1 MKEKPRV
8 ECIDGGNS
16 IPTDHAAKLFPHAV
30 CGPGYSY
37 GRSPLHKAICDM
49 DMAAVHQEL
58 SDSIGAASLHR
69 KDEAGY
75 LPIHSACALSLSD
88 PNNSEM
94 ACEVTRLLLAAG
106 GDASA
111 VDSKRNTPLHWAAR
125 AGDANL
131 AQILLMKNC
140 PPGKNNAKQIII
152 LIVRL

>member
-16 IPTDHAAKLFPHAV
+16 IQTDRAAKLFPHTV

-140 PPGKNNAKQIII
+140 PPGKNNVSQ
-152 LIVRL
+152 L